1 MKILVTGASGFVG
14 RNLVSALENIRD
26 KKDTTRN
33 IQVECVYQYDRKSTS
48 GELMDYCKD
57 ADFVFNLAGVN
68 RPKKQSEF
76 MEGNY
81 EFADTLLDAL
91 RKNNNRCPV
100 MLASSIQAALTGRF
114 AGSDYGKSKLAGE
127 ELFFKYGRS
136 KGVNVLVYR
145 FPNLFGK
152 WCRPNYNSAVATF
165 CHNIANGLP
174 IQVNDRNTELELLYI
189 DDLIDEMIAALE
201 GREQRCEFE
210 DTTAV
215 PDVNGRYCY
224 APVTHHVTLGEIADL
239 LDSFSEQSSTL
250 VMPEIPHG
258 SFAKKLY
265 STYLSYLPEDRI
277 MYPLTMNSD
286 ERGSFTE
293 LLKTR
298 ACGQISVNI
307 SKPGITK
314 GQHWHNSKWEIFYVV
329 SGHGLIQERKI
340 GRDKDGNLYP
350 VRNYE
355 VSGDKIEAIQMLPG
369 YTHNIINLSET
380 EDLVTVMWAN
390 ESFDR
395 LHPDTFYENVDD

>member
-1 MKILVTGASGFVG
+1 MAVG
-14 RNLVSALENIRD
+14 YDFEIFWNVFYLRRYIDEDFGYGSFRICREKSCPALENIRD

-48 GELMDYCKD
+48 EELMDYCKD

-136 KGVNVLVYR
+136 NGVNVLVYR

-165 CHNIANGLP
+165 CHNIANDLP

-189 DDLIDEMIAALE
+189 DD
-201 GREQRCEFE
+201 R
-210 DTTAV
+210 
-215 PDVNGRYCY
+215 
-224 APVTHHVTLGEIADL
+224 
-239 LDSFSEQSSTL
+239 
-250 VMPEIPHG
+250 
-258 SFAKKLY
+258 
-265 STYLSYLPEDRI
+265 
-277 MYPLTMNSD
+277 
-286 ERGSFTE
+286 
-293 LLKTR
+293 
-298 ACGQISVNI
+298 
-307 SKPGITK
+307 
-314 GQHWHNSKWEIFYVV
+314 
-329 SGHGLIQERKI
+329 
-340 GRDKDGNLYP
+340 
-350 VRNYE
+350 
-355 VSGDKIEAIQMLPG
+355 
-369 YTHNIINLSET
+369 
-380 EDLVTVMWAN
+380 
-390 ESFDR
+390 
-395 LHPDTFYENVDD
+395 